1 MEPAAQPL
9 SHTERPELAVV
20 VPSVNGLGDLRGC
33 LDALTREATGV
44 RLEVLVPER
53 CGDEV
58 RHAVAREYP
67 WVRVLAV
74 GPEKTI
80 PEMRALAFRE
90 AGGLVIAV
98 IEDHVIVPPGWARR
112 MLDEIRAG
120 ADVVGGSVTNA
131 ATGTTL
137 DWAAFFCEY
146 SHCLPPLSEGPA
158 AWLTG
163 NNVAYRG
170 EVLARYRGL
179 TDTGRWENVLH
190 DRMKADGIELI
201 CRPDI
206 SVGHKKHY
214 TFGEYFSQRYLYARS
229 YAGLR
234 VIGVPSARRT
244 LFVLASLGL
253 PPLLL
258 WRIFSR
264 VASKGQDVGLLLR
277 CTPLIAVFV
286 TAWAWGELVGYAAGP
301 GDALQKVC

>member
-1 MEPAAQPL
+1 MMPAPRTATFTAANAPPAPARAGVTSLAGRLLYYAFSALRPAARATATQMEPAAQPL
-9 SHTERPELAVV
+9 SPTERPELAVV

-120 ADVVGGSVTNA
+120 ADDEHAMRSFWNGWRHFMLGESV
-131 ATGTTL
+131 AT
-137 DWAAFFCEY
+137 
-146 SHCLPPLSEGPA
+146 PA
-158 AWLTG
+158 
-163 NNVAYRG
+163 
-170 EVLARYRGL
+170 
-179 TDTGRWENVLH
+179 
-190 DRMKADGIELI
+190 
-201 CRPDI
+201 
-206 SVGHKKHY
+206 
-214 TFGEYFSQRYLYARS
+214 
-229 YAGLR
+229 LR
-234 VIGVPSARRT
+234 T
-244 LFVLASLGL
+244 
-253 PPLLL
+253 
-258 WRIFSR
+258 
-264 VASKGQDVGLLLR
+264 
-277 CTPLIAVFV
+277 
-286 TAWAWGELVGYAAGP
+286 
-301 GDALQKVC
+301 